1 MGIERIQVTNFKSYQ
16 NLDVSLGPL
25 NVLIGAN
32 ASGKSNFV
40 EIFRFLRDIAVQG
53 LDDAISLQGGVQY
66 LLNAQDDG
74 VRRLSF
80 SISADAVHKFYISR
94 QNEST
99 DEVETFGVH
108 TRKVAYSFM
117 VSFHGNE
124 ESEIIEDSVS
134 LHCDFVRL
142 NQDRDGEYEPSDELG
157 EGEIS
162 LSADRGGMPQCDL
175 QLPSAVALQQSD
187 ILPPDAIASE
197 DDTPPALLLEKHFL
211 HIPLFFYPSR
221 VFWDRVIAIHNFNS
235 PLAKKPVEVRGR
247 ASLEEDGSNLA
258 LVLRRTL
265 KDEESRERFL
275 RLYRDLLQFVTEV
288 DVEEHDRSLILK
300 VGESYAPN
308 LMFPATL
315 LSDGTVDA
323 AAMVVALYFQDRAIV
338 VIEEPEKNLHPYL
351 IAKLAAMLDD
361 VSEQKQIVVTTHSP
375 ELVKHVEREHILLV
389 SRGKDGNSTISKPVE
404 NELLVTFLEN
414 DLGIEDLYVKNLL
427 EA

>member
-1 MGIERIQVTNFKSYQ
+1 MGIDRIRVENFKSYR
-16 NLDVSLGPL
+16 NLDVRLGPL

-40 EIFRFLRDIAVQG
+40 ELFRFLRDIAVQG

-66 LLNAQDDG
+66 LLNAQDEG

-80 SISADAVHKFYISR
+80 SVSADSTHKFYISR
-94 QNEST
+94 QNDKT
-99 DEVETFGVH
+99 EVDETFGVH
-108 TRKVAYSFM
+108 TRKVAYNFLIN
-117 VSFHGNE
+117 FHE
-124 ESEIIEDSVS
+124 DEQSEILEDSVS
-134 LHCDFVRL
+134 LQCGFVRL
-142 NQDRDGEYEPSDELG
+142 DTDKDGEFGPTEELG
-157 EGEIS
+157 EGTIA
-162 LSADRGGMPQCDL
+162 LSANRGGMPKCDL
-175 QLPSAVALQQSD
+175 QLPSAVELQEND
-187 ILPPDAIASE
+187 ILQPGAIASE
-197 DDTPPALLLEKHFL
+197 EDTRPALLLERHFL
-211 HIPLFFYPSR
+211 HIPVFFHPSR
-221 VFWDRVIAIHNFNS
+221 VFWDREIAIHNFNS

-247 ASLEEDGSNLA
+247 ANLEEDGSNLA
-258 LVLRRTL
+258 LVLRRAL
-265 KDEESRERFL
+265 KDKESRQQFL
-275 RLYRDLLQFVTEV
+275 RLYRDLLQFVTKV

-300 VGESYAPN
+300 LGESYVPN

-315 LSDGTVDA
+315 VSDGTIDA
-323 AAMVVALYFQDRAIV
+323 AALVVALYFQDRAVV

-351 IAKLAAMLDD
+351 IAKLAAMLED

-404 NELLVTFLEN
+404 NVLLQTFLEN